1 MFFLKVKNDL
11 KNLYP
16 LWQILKPKR
25 RKQLILLQ
33 FLSIFSAFSEIANLG
48 ALFPFLKLLAEPNER
63 LEVFSF
69 LIPLL
74 NIFQE
79 DQLLYLFGLSFIFI
93 SIISASLKILTINY
107 RLKLASIITVDLSNI
122 VFSNILNQNYLWF
135 LTNTSDKT
143 IGNLTKDVDQT
154 FSIITEFLTILVNII
169 FIFSLSLSLL
179 ILSPIVMLMVFSS
192 ILVFYALA
200 FRFTKYSLKTAGE
213 SITYNYQNNIKIIQE
228 TIGSIKDV
236 ILSNSKDYFLKSYKR
251 SNKMY
256 RNSVAKISLIS
267 QTPRYLIESF
277 AVILVLV
284 FVLISYYFGQTISS
298 QLPLLG
304 TFILGIYKLLL
315 PVQQVFS
322 SFASIQS
329 NKPSFIR
336 LAPFLN
342 VLKPTNFI
350 LEEFNS
356 SNLEVSQKKNELIRF
371 ENVNF
376 SYENETN
383 NLTNINL
390 VINENDKVAFVG
402 HTGSGKSTIADLILG
417 LLEPSSGDIY
427 INNKN
432 LRSNSLK
439 NIYSSYIAHV
449 PQNILITNNDCNENI
464 AFGIPK
470 ELIDSERVKKV
481 AKIAKIDEEILNMP
495 HGYKTILGERG
506 IRLSGGQIQRVAI
519 ARALYKSPK
528 ILILDEATSA
538 LDNLTELEV
547 MNSIYKFESNMTIIS
562 IAHRLSTIC
571 NFNKIVLLENGFVKS
586 IGTYEE
592 LLSKDASFKKLV
604 LKESN

>member
-1 MFFLKVKNDL
+1 VFNFKVKKNL
-11 KNLYP
+11 KDLYP

-48 ALFPFLKLLAEPNER
+48 ALFPFLKLLANPNER

-69 LIPLL
+69 LNPLL
-74 NIFQE
+74 NIFKE
-79 DQLLYLFGLSFIFI
+79 DQLLYLLGLSFIFI
-93 SIISASLKILTINY
+93 SIISALLKILTINY

-154 FSIITEFLTILVNII
+154 FSIVTEFLTILVNII

-179 ILSPIVMLMVFSS
+179 ILSPIVMLIVLSS

-200 FRFTKYSLKTAGE
+200 FRFTKYSLKTSGE

-228 TIGSIKDV
+228 TIGGIRDV
-236 ILSNSKDYFLKSYKR
+236 LLSNSKDYFLKSYKR
-251 SNKMY
+251 SNKKY
-256 RNSVAKISLIS
+256 RNSVAKVGFLS

-284 FVLISYYFGQTISS
+284 FVLISYSFGQTISS

-315 PVQQVFS
+315 PVQQVFN

-329 NKPSFIR
+329 NKASFVR
-336 LAPFLN
+336 LAPFLT
-342 VLKPTNFI
+342 VLQPNNFI

-356 SNLEVSQKKNELIRF
+356 TNLEVSKKKNELIRF

-376 SYENETN
+376 SYEDGTN
-383 NLTNINL
+383 TLTNINL

-402 HTGSGKSTIADLILG
+402 HTGSGKSTLADLILG

-427 INNKN
+427 INKKN
-432 LRSNSLK
+432 LRSNSFK
-439 NIYSSYIAHV
+439 NINSSYIAHV

-470 ELIDSERVKKV
+470 ELIDSERVKEV

-495 HGYKTILGERG
+495 NGYKTILGERG
-506 IRLSGGQIQRVAI
+506 IRLSGGQIQRIAI

-571 NFNKIVLLENGFVKS
+571 NFNKIVLLENGFIKS
-586 IGTYEE
+586 IGNYEE
-592 LLSKDASFKKLV
+592 LLNKDASFKKLV
-604 LKESN
+604 LKERK

>member
-1 MFFLKVKNDL
+1 MFNFKVKKNL
-11 KNLYP
+11 KDLYP

-48 ALFPFLKLLAEPNER
+48 ALFPFLKLLANPNER

-69 LIPLL
+69 LNPLL
-74 NIFQE
+74 NIFKE
-79 DQLLYLFGLSFIFI
+79 DQLLYLLGLSFIFI
-93 SIISASLKILTINY
+93 SMISALLKILTINY

-169 FIFSLSLSLL
+169 FIFSLSVSLL

-256 RNSVAKISLIS
+256 RNSVAKISFLS

-284 FVLISYYFGQTISS
+284 FVLISYSFGQTISS

-481 AKIAKIDEEILNMP
+481 AKIAKIDEEILSMP

-547 MNSIYKFESNMTIIS
+547 MNSIYKSESNMTIIS

-571 NFNKIVLLENGFVKS
+571 DFNKIVLLENGFVKS